1 MNIATQYFIT
11 SLYHDKAYLLD
22 LEYHTAKKHI
32 IVATLFAD
40 NDFPVDSFSRA
51 YDIYMKESYPRVE
64 KTLITRQREANAD
77 VQPLLTKNQ
86 EIQQAVTEHFKS
98 YFAQTALHKLDV
110 ISTNDNMTINIFA
123 STPLSTESY
132 DKKIAARKQILVEIY
147 NKEIRTSSYVS
158 WMQETT
164 AFAGLDLETQD
175 R

>member
-86 EIQQAVTEHFKS
+86 EIQQKIHTKTTIPS
-98 YFAQTALHKLDV
+98 LRLT
-110 ISTNDNMTINIFA
+110 TNRVLA
-123 STPLSTESY
+123 GPW
-132 DKKIAARKQILVEIY
+132 
-147 NKEIRTSSYVS
+147 TSV
-158 WMQETT
+158 
-164 AFAGLDLETQD
+164 AN
-175 R
+175 